1 MNTLLVPQKM
11 LPQAQMMF
19 GLAVG
24 QLRRLRRQTV
34 LVLIISIALLASLL
48 IPAGLYLSYRHKI
61 SQAIAATVLPGEL
74 IVTSNNMLPT
84 AAVDEAL
91 AAAPGACALSQISGQ
106 VVVHTG
112 AVASQSIPGYFVR
125 SSGTCADPGAA
136 LTYGPA
142 DLVAQ
147 PAAAGPDTAAVMGI
161 SGASG
166 AIETNAPVTAAATS
180 VRFGDEAL
188 AREILGAPEGYSLV
202 ALSGPGARTAAD
214 RLAEAGGSVR
224 SRADYLGELTSQQ
237 ISNVSFVGVIAII
250 FAAVLVCGLTA
261 ALVFSL
267 ILLAMSLRPQFDI
280 LRRIG
285 VPNREIRTV
294 KAIQAGAILLAA
306 TIVGTALAF
315 AADALIPANQL
326 LLGTFTVDGVALDG
340 WTWAGAVLAIAVAI
354 GGAWLLGD
362 SISGTKRA
370 ETGGA
375 AARFALA
382 RRAVVPVCA
391 AASIG
396 LGIWSTVSERFGFT
410 GLVLGYCLVLAG
422 LFLLAAPALR
432 VFTPFTEVGGTRGV
446 LLPWFGLGSVGRVRT
461 QAAVAVSCIG
471 FTATLVAIISVF
483 ATSTD
488 TSINRQIDANVGAQM
503 VVEPKTGFV
512 ISSGDIAAL
521 RSAPGASGAVAVAP
535 QNGVDISGR
544 VSNGVA
550 VDGPL
555 DSGALQLTMVGGATT
570 VSPDTAMVSASQ
582 AAKLGVGVGDSIT
595 LGTASIRVA
604 GIYRDAPTLGDF
616 VVSADHAAGAGFQ
629 YVLIRD
635 SQPAAF
641 AQVRAVAAGLP
652 NLVLRSIDEYRV
664 KQKADSRII
673 IEALTQ
679 LSGVVGVGLL
689 LALGVVLG
697 VLSGGRV
704 REWSMLRRIGFS
716 RGLVLRS
723 VGVEA
728 TAVSIVGVAAG
739 LGVGSAFG
747 YAVCKYLSWAGLT
760 DVVLDP
766 ATSAGAGAGLV
777 AIGVLVYLLACSSA
791 LRQAR

>member
-1 MNTLLVPQKM
+1 MIA
-11 LPQAQMMF
+11 LPRAQMMF
-19 GLAVG
+19 GLAIG

-34 LVLIISIALLASLL
+34 LVLIISIVLLTSLL
-48 IPAGLYLSYRHKI
+48 IPAGLYSSYRDKI
-61 SQAIAATVLPGEL
+61 SQAIAATVLPGEW
-74 IVTSNNMLPT
+74 IVTSSAALPST
-84 AAVDEAL
+84 AVADAL

-106 VVVHTG
+106 VVARTG
-112 AVASQSIPGYFVR
+112 PVASPSIPGYFVR
-125 SSGTCADPGAA
+125 PSGACAEPDAA
-136 LTYGPA
+136 LTYGAA
-142 DLVAQ
+142 DLDAQ
-147 PAAAGPDTAAVMGI
+147 PVVSGTGNAEVMGV
-161 SGASG
+161 SGAHG
-166 AIETNAPVTAAATS
+166 VIETNTPVTASTTS
-180 VRFGDEAL
+180 IRFGDEAL
-188 AREILGAPEGYSLV
+188 AREILGTADGYTLI
-202 ALSGPGARTAAD
+202 ALSGPGAHAAAD
-214 RLAEAGGSVR
+214 RLADAGGTLR
-224 SRADYLGELTSQQ
+224 TRAAYLDDLTAQQ

-267 ILLAMSLRPQFDI
+267 ILLAMSLRPQFEI

-294 KAIQAGAILLAA
+294 KAIQATAIVLAA
-306 TIVGTALAF
+306 AIAGTATVLL
-315 AADALIPANQL
+315 ADALLPANQL
-326 LLGTFTVDGVALDG
+326 LLGTFTVDGVEIDG
-340 WTWAGAVLAIAVAI
+340 WTWAGSVLAVAVAI

-362 SISGTKRA
+362 TISGTKRA
-370 ETGGA
+370 ETSA
-375 AARFALA
+375 EAVRFTSA
-382 RRAVVPVCA
+382 RRAVTPVVA
-391 AASIG
+391 LVAIG
-396 LGIWSTVSERFGFT
+396 LGLWSTVAERFGFT
-410 GLVLGYCLVLAG
+410 GLVVGYCAVLVG

-432 VFTPFTEVGGTRGV
+432 VFTPFTELGGTRGV

-503 VVEPKTGFV
+503 VVEPKAGFV
-512 ISSGDIAAL
+512 ISGADIAAL

-555 DSGALQLTMVGGATT
+555 GSGALQLTMVGGAIG
-570 VSPDTAMVSASQ
+570 VDRDHAMVSASQ
-582 AAKLGVGVGDSIT
+582 AAKLAVAVGDSIR
-595 LGTASIRVA
+595 LGTTAVRVA

-616 VVSADHAAGAGFQ
+616 VVSAEHATGAGFQ

-635 SQPAAF
+635 SRPAAL
-641 AQVRAVAAGLP
+641 AEVSTVAAGLP

-673 IEALTQ
+673 IAALTQ
-679 LSGVVGVGLL
+679 LSGVVGLGLL
-689 LALGVVLG
+689 LALAVVLG

-704 REWSMLRRIGFS
+704 KEWSTLRRIGFS

-728 TAVSIVGVAAG
+728 TAVSLVGVAAG

-760 DVVLDP
+760 DIVLDP
-766 ATSAGAGAGLV
+766 ATSALAGGGLV
-777 AIGVLVYLLACSSA
+777 AVGVIVYLLACSSA
-791 LRQAR
+791 LRQVR